1 MRTHRRTALVGA
13 VLALALAPAC
23 GGDDDDGGESVA
35 TSAPAETDAAATTA
49 GAETTAATETTAG
62 AETTAAEASDT
73 TEAPDTTSGG
83 PATGEPIQV
92 IGIGSFESPTLSVPW
107 TQTAIEVR
115 VEALNEAGGIN
126 GRPVEVE
133 FCNDRSD
140 PNEASA
146 CARRAGEIGAV
157 AALGGVTQQA
167 PAILPVLAEA
177 GIPWLGG
184 MGSSGVIELE
194 DPNSWPLHG
203 GATGLLYGVGKA
215 MVDAGGTKFAVITTD
230 TASSVVAGDTQAVAI
245 EAAGG
250 ATPAIHYTTADT
262 VDFSAVVATALE
274 GGTDAVAITTVVD
287 QAPKIVQALR
297 QAGFQGIIG
306 TSSSHIPQPAI
317 DALGADAEG
326 ILIGFRLVPVVT
338 EGNATIDQYTAEM
351 TARQPDI
358 RLDELGLNAWASVNL
373 FADLAERLD
382 TVDAASLTAELQNLT
397 EPVDLGEIIPPY
409 GSLEA
414 PAEFPQARNFVAI
427 VANIEGGT
435 YVQQGDFVN
444 PFES

>member
-1 MRTHRRTALVGA
+1 MRTHRRAAFVG
-13 VLALALAPAC
+13 VALALVLAAAC
-23 GGDDDDGGESVA
+23 GGDDDDGGSAEGTSVSA
-35 TSAPAETDAAATTA
+35 TTDAAATTA
-49 GAETTAATETTAG
+49 APETTAAAATTEA
-62 AETTAAEASDT
+62 AETTAAEAET
-73 TEAPDTTSGG
+73 TEAPDETSGG

-115 VEALNEAGGIN
+115 VEAINEAGGIN
-126 GRPVEVE
+126 GRPIEVE

-194 DPNSWPLHG
+194 DPNAWPLHG

-230 TASSVVAGDTQAVAI
+230 TASSVVAGETQAAAI

-297 QAGFQGIIG
+297 QAGYEGIIG

-373 FADLAERLD
+373 FADLAERLE
-382 TVDAASLTAELQNLT
+382 TVDGESLTAELQNLSD
-397 EPVDLGEIIPPY
+397 PVDLGEIIPPY

-427 VANIEGGT
+427 VADIEGGT